1 MGLQCHQSDH
11 CPAAWRLATVP
22 AQVGREQ
29 RTKPKS
35 CLSSFLLTLPFSML
49 RLVVELESSTAV
61 MQLRLASEGARVG
74 GASDL

>member
-11 CPAAWRLATVP
+11 CLVAWRLATVP

-35 CLSSFLLTLPFSML
+35 CLSSFLLTLLFSMQ
-49 RLVVELESSTAV
+49 RLVAKLESSTAV
-61 MQLRLASEGARVG
+61 KQLRHASEEARVG